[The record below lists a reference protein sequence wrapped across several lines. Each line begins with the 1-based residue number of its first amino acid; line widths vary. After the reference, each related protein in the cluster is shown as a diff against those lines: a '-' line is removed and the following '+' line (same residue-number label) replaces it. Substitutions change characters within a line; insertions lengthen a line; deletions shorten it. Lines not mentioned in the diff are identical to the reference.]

1 MKKISILFI
10 LCGIFIANA
19 QETTVNL
26 SLQSN
31 YSDEVYYKISTD
43 QSEAYTATNWDLAF
57 LRIDNINKAIR
68 VNEGKGIE
76 VYEASNTASDWA
88 SIDVNNIANFTQL
101 HNSDTD
107 WGIGALDNG
116 SATWGWG
123 EYNINGNHKVTG
135 TIIFVLKYA
144 DGSFKKLFIEEY
156 FGAYTFKYASWNET
170 NSSWENETTT
180 TVSNSS
186 NPNQIFNYYNLE
198 TDSEVIASP
207 ATEDW
212 DLVFKKYSTDVGG
225 GMMYT
230 VTGVLH
236 HPNLTV
242 AENIEPNGNGDTS
255 NLSYST
261 DINTIG
267 YDWKSFN
274 GSAYDLDPELF
285 YYVKYADGTIYR
297 LHFTDFEGG
306 STGNLSFTTEDVTNA
321 LSTTVFDAENSFSI
335 YPNPSTDKKIT
346 LLYENN
352 SAENTQVAIYDMS
365 GKKVFQQKLAPNGF
379 YNKEIN
385 LASLESGAYI
395 LKYAT
400 GNFTTTKKLILN

>member
-1 MKKISILFI
+1 MKRITILFI
-10 LCGIFIANA
+10 LCGILIANA

-26 SLQSN
+26 SLQAN

-43 QSEAYTATNWDLAF
+43 HTETYSAENWDLAF
-57 LRIDNINKAIR
+57 LRIDNSNKAIR

-76 VYEASNTASDWA
+76 VYEASNTPSDWA
-88 SIDVNNIANFTQL
+88 NINVANIANFTQL

-123 EYNINGNHKVTG
+123 EYNMSDHTVTG
-135 TIIFVLKYA
+135 SIIFVLKYT

-156 FGAYTFKYASWNET
+156 FGAYTFKYATWNET
-170 NSSWENETTT
+170 NSTWENETTA
-180 TVSNSS
+180 TVANTS
-186 NPNQIFNYYNLE
+186 NPNRIFNYYNLS
-198 TDSEVIASP
+198 TGSEVIASP
-207 ATEDW
+207 TAEDW
-212 DLVFKKYSTDVGG
+212 DLVFKKYTTDVGG

-230 VTGVLH
+230 VTGTLH
-236 HPNLTV
+236 NPDVSV
-242 AENIEPNGNGDTS
+242 AENIEANGNGDTS

-274 GSAYDLDPELF
+274 GSAYELDPELF
-285 YYVKYADGTIYR
+285 YYVKYADGSIYR

-306 STGNLSFTTEDVTNA
+306 STGNLSFTTEDVTDA

-335 YPNPSTDKKIT
+335 YPNPSTDKRIT

-352 SAENTQVAIYDMS
+352 SAENAKVAIYDMT
-365 GKKVFQQKLAPNGF
+365 GKKVFQQNIETDGF
-379 YNKEIN
+379 YNQ
-385 LASLESGAYI
+385 SLDLSSLSSGAYI
-395 LKYAT
+395 LKYAA
-400 GNFTTTKKLILN
+400 GNYTTTKKLILN

>member
-1 MKKISILFI
+1 MKRIAILLL
-10 LCGIFIANA
+10 LCNFYTVKA

-26 SLQSN
+26 SLQPN
-31 YSDEVYYKISTD
+31 YSDEVYYKFSTN
-43 QSEAYTATNWDLAF
+43 QSETYTAADWDLAF
-57 LRIDNINKAIR
+57 LRNNNMIMGIR
-68 VNEGKGIE
+68 VNEGVGIE

-88 SIDVNNIANFTQL
+88 TIDVTNIANFTKL
-101 HNSDTD
+101 HNSDTQ
-107 WGIGALDNG
+107 WAIGALDNG
-116 SATWGWG
+116 SAGFGWG
-123 EYNINGNHKVTG
+123 EYNSTTHHVEGS
-135 TIIFVLKYA
+135 IIFVLKYA

-156 FGAYTFKYASWNET
+156 FGGYTFKYATWNET
-170 NSSWENETTT
+170 SSTWENETKT

-186 NPNQIFNYYNLE
+186 NPNRIFNYYNLE

-207 ATEDW
+207 ATQDW
-212 DLVFKKYSTDVGG
+212 DLVFKKYITDVGG
-225 GMMYT
+225 GAMYP
-230 VTGVLH
+230 VTGVLQ
-236 HPNLTV
+236 HPNISV
-242 AENIEPNGNGDTS
+242 AENIEVNGNPDTD
-255 NLSYST
+255 NLNYST

-306 STGNLSFTTEDVTNA
+306 STGNLSFTIEDVTDA
-321 LSTTVFDAENSFSI
+321 LSTTVFNTENSLSV

-346 LLYENN
+346 VLYENN
-352 SAENTQVAIYDMS
+352 TAENAQVAIFDMT
-365 GKKVFQQKLAPNGF
+365 GKRVFQQNLTKNGF
-379 YNKEIN
+379 YNQEIN
-385 LASLESGAYI
+385 LSSLESGSYI